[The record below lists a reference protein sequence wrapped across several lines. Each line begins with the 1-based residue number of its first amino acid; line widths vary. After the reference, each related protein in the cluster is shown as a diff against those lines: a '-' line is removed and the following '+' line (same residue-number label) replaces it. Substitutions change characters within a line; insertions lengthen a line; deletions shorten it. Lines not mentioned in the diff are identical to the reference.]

1 MLKNTLK
8 HPENTNKTCF
18 EAFWEI
24 LENPVLGSK
33 MWFSAQ
39 ISNYAKIPWNTQKIP
54 TKHVL
59 RLFKKFLKIR
69 FSAQKSGS
77 RPRCRQMLK
86 ILWNTQKTPTKH
98 ALRHFK
104 KFLKIRFL
112 AEKSGSRLICR
123 IMLKYH
129 ETLRKHQLNMFWGF
143 LRNSRKSGSRLKN
156 PVLGSKMWFSAQISN
171 YAKIPWNTQKTPT
184 GHVLRHFK
192 KFLKIRFLAEKSGSR
207 LICRIML
214 KYHETLRKHQ
224 LNMFWG
230 FLRNSRK
237 SGSRLKNPV
246 LGSKMWFSAQISNYA
261 KIPWNTQ
268 NTPTEH
274 VLRLLKNFL
283 KIRFS
288 AQTSGSRL
296 RCRTML
302 KIHWN
307 SGNTN

>member
-1 MLKNTLK
+1 MLKNTLN

-24 LENPVLGSK
+24 LENSVLGSK

-39 ISNYAKIPWNTQKIP
+39 ISNYAKIPWNNQKTP

-59 RLFKKFLKIR
+59 RLFKKFWK
-69 FSAQKSGS
+69 SDSWPKKSGS
-77 RPRCRQMLK
+77 RPRCRTMLE

-129 ETLRKHQLNMFWGF
+129 ETLRNHQLNMFWGF
-143 LRNSRKSGSRLKN
+143 LKILEN
-156 PVLGSKMWFSAQISN
+156 PVLGWKIRFSAKISN
-171 YAKIPWNTQKTPT
+171 YAKISWNTQKTPT
-184 GHVLRHFK
+184 K
-192 KFLKIRFLAEKSGSR
+192 
-207 LICRIML
+207 
-214 KYHETLRKHQ
+214 
-224 LNMFWG
+224 
-230 FLRNSRK
+230 
-237 SGSRLKNPV
+237 
-246 LGSKMWFSAQISNYA
+246 
-261 KIPWNTQ
+261 
-268 NTPTEH
+268 H
-274 VLRLLKNFL
+274 VLRLLKKIL

-302 KIHWN
+302 KIPWN
-307 SGNTN
+307 SENTNQTCFEAF

>member
-33 MWFSAQ
+33 IWFSAQ
-39 ISNYAKIPWNTQKIP
+39 ISNYAKIPWNTQKTP

-59 RLFKKFLKIR
+59 RLFKIFVKIR

-77 RPRCRQMLK
+77 RPRCRTMLK

-143 LRNSRKSGSRLKN
+143 LRNFENPVLGEKSGSRLKN
-156 PVLGSKMWFSAQISN
+156 VVLSTDFE
-171 YAKIPWNTQKTPT
+171 
-184 GHVLRHFK
+184 L
-192 KFLKIRFLAEKSGSR
+192 
-207 LICRIML
+207 C
-214 KYHETLRKHQ
+214 
-224 LNMFWG
+224 
-230 FLRNSRK
+230 
-237 SGSRLKNPV
+237 
-246 LGSKMWFSAQISNYA
+246 
-261 KIPWNTQ
+261 
-268 NTPTEH
+268 
-274 VLRLLKNFL
+274 
-283 KIRFS
+283 
-288 AQTSGSRL
+288 
-296 RCRTML
+296 
-302 KIHWN
+302 
-307 SGNTN
+307 